1 MQLQVLFGLLLIG
14 LLSGVLSSMA
24 WMAMFAG

>member
-1 MQLQVLFGLLLIG
+1 MQLQVFFGLLLIG